1 MAKKLLLFL
10 FIISCTSS
18 NDVLIQETQ
27 SNTETTTTQT
37 IVKQSLTSEEIL
49 VDIFN
54 AYKTFSDDPVKAVDI
69 IWDYAHEDNKE
80 ITGPKERFAMML
92 ASEPYDSII
101 DLKDYSYETIFE
113 SEENIHYEIK
123 VLAQNNNYFVITWVF
138 QKTLC
143 DQKPCWRTIG
153 VSQPEYFDS
162 GI

>member
-123 VLAQNNNYFVITWVF
+123 VLAQNNNYFVSTWVF

-143 DQKPCWRTIG
+143 DEKPCWRTIG

>member
-1 MAKKLLLFL
+1 VAKKLFLFL
-10 FIISCTSS
+10 LIISCTTTTDNLS
-18 NDVLIQETQ
+18 IETETT
-27 SNTETTTTQT
+27 SETTTTQA

-49 VDIFN
+49 IEIFN
-54 AYKTFSDDPVKAVDI
+54 AYKTFSKDPVKAVDI

-101 DLKDYSYETIFE
+101 DLKDYSYESIFE

-143 DQKPCWRTIG
+143 DEKPCWRTIG

>member
-1 MAKKLLLFL
+1 MAKKLLLFI
-10 FIISCTSS
+10 FIISCNSS
-18 NDVLIQETQ
+18 SDVLIQETQ
-27 SNTETTTTQT
+27 SNTETSTTQT
-37 IVKQSLTSEEIL
+37 IVNQSLTSEEIL

-113 SEENIHYEIK
+113 SDENIHYEIK

-143 DQKPCWRTIG
+143 DEKPCWRTIG

>member
-1 MAKKLLLFL
+1 VAKKLLLFL

-18 NDVLIQETQ
+18 SDVLIQETQ

-54 AYKTFSDDPVKAVDI
+54 AYKTFSDDPIKAVDI

-113 SEENIHYEIK
+113 SDENIHYEIK

-143 DQKPCWRTIG
+143 DEKPCWRTIG